1 MSILE
6 FPEAIGNAI
15 TAIGS
20 FFTKIYWLFYTI
32 GFGLTFIFYVVAFF
46 GIQIFFIYLYYKMV
60 LLLLSS
66 MPKAQQMIRKL
77 DEMF

>member
-1 MSILE
+1 MGILE

-46 GIQIFFIYLYYKMV
+46 GIQIFFIYVYYRV
-60 LLLLSS
+60 ILIILSS
-66 MPKAQQMIRKL
+66 IPKAQGLIKKL